1 MNENKMSNE
10 IKRGQLAI
18 LAYLYQLGF
27 DHHTKEYWEEIR
39 RKIKELPEAE
49 AIEQRTRALKESKE
63 IRKEFKEFQELQ
75 KEIGEKLDENAKLI
89 IEEAKKRKC
98 DVPELIDYF
107 FKHKEELLELLNKK
121 DYKLGKEV
129 LEVEDEIP
137 GQLTIFEKEYLPE
150 IKVDLSRIPR
160 DIIDFAN
167 NFYISRLSKK
177 DYIGIEESEEYGKM
191 EKWVANDI
199 GYLVKRINY
208 LNELFG
214 KPPKVHIS
222 QDKNIKLL
230 IALIEQK
237 QFNQIKKKAQVSFTL
252 KEYAKYRGFT
262 EEEFANDGRIYQ
274 ELRRDLFSGALTF
287 YSVPIERN
295 DKEYTIYGSLYQLE
309 VPKDRGG
316 KWTVIFNGR
325 YAESI
330 ERILHGSEKGYFTHY
345 LKEIADRTTNREI
358 HLHEFYNQLVFRR
371 RKSGTTMPTKII
383 KILKAMKLPDK
394 ILIRPKE
401 CFKVLKNC
409 LVYFSDKYPEELNQ
423 ITVYNNYNKNETVK
437 LPLGLTEAFTRHE
450 YEDFKDLVFKR
461 TRIKDFREA
470 LISFKGNPIKKR
482 KSKKHKIDLDEI
494 DLEESDI
501 INRIIDWAYGNWDIK
516 KDKSEVYEY
525 LHKFI
530 NKKGYNHLEQL
541 FDREANIRNPN
552 AIDFLFKVLPLEL
565 KRINEPVHNSDI
577 LP

>member
-1 MNENKMSNE
+1 MEKYKIEEMKKAIRE
-10 IKRGQLAI
+10 LYYYQGAFREHRKFRKVIDQEAKERGIDSL
-18 LAYLYQLGF
+18 
-27 DHHTKEYWEEIR
+27 
-39 RKIKELPEAE
+39 
-49 AIEQRTRALKESKE
+49 
-63 IRKEFKEFQELQ
+63 
-75 KEIGEKLDENAKLI
+75 KLI
-89 IEEAKKRKC
+89 DSFADHIEE
-98 DVPELIDYF
+98 LIKL
-107 FKHKEELLELLNKK
+107 FKKK
-121 DYKLGKEV
+121 DYQLSKEV
-129 LEVEDEIP
+129 LEVEDEIS
-137 GQLTIFEKEYLPE
+137 GQLTIFEKKDLPE

-167 NFYISRLSKK
+167 DFYISRLSKK

-237 QFNQIKKKAQVSFTL
+237 QYNQIEKKAQISFTL
-252 KEYAKYRGFT
+252 KEYANYRGFT
-262 EEEFANDGRIYQ
+262 EEELTSGGGEIYQ

-295 DKEYTIYGSLYQLE
+295 GKEYTIFGSLYQLE

-316 KWTVIFNGR
+316 KWTVMFNGR

-330 ERILHGSEKGYFTHY
+330 ERILHGKEKGYFTHY

-401 CFKVLKNC
+401 CFKVLKKC

-423 ITVYNNYNKNETVK
+423 ITIYNNYNKNETIK

-461 TRIKDFREA
+461 TGVKDFREA

-482 KSKKHKIDLDEI
+482 KSKGHKINLDEI
-494 DLEESDI
+494 DLEESNI

-516 KDKSEVYEY
+516 KDKSEIYEY

-530 NKKGYNHLEQL
+530 NKKGYKYLEQL
-541 FDREANIRNPN
+541 FDEEANKCSPN
-552 AIDFLFKVLPLEL
+552 AIEFLFKVLPIEL
-565 KRINEPVHNSDI
+565 KGINESVDNSNELTNNSDI
-577 LP
+577 LL